1 MGKRMKLPILLG
13 LLLVLVMVFAACTG
27 AAPAAETGGA
37 AESGG
42 GEEAAGEPI
51 KIGAIFDLT
60 GPTSDVGTPYAQGV
74 EGYVDWLN
82 QNGGVDGRQVELISQ
97 DYAYKVDQAEQLYSQ
112 YVDEGVVAFM
122 GWGTGDTEALR
133 GRIAADEIPFM
144 SASYSAALNDM
155 EEAPYNFLVGT
166 TYSDQLIIAL
176 QWALQDWADKGGEG
190 APKVAVMHHNS
201 PFGTSP
207 VEDGQAFA
215 EANGMEFTAV
225 AMPSGAT
232 DLTPELS
239 QVQNFG
245 ANYIMIQ
252 NVSSPAALLVKDKQR
267 MGMDDV
273 QVVCLN
279 WCADENLIN
288 LAEGAAEGVVG
299 AIPFTPPSVE
309 APGQEAPRAYLEAKG
324 ESLDDIGLH
333 YTQGWTTMDVMME
346 GIRRTLADGNEL
358 TGANIKAAL
367 ETISEYDTGGI
378 TSPITFT
385 PEDHAGS
392 KSLRLFQVQDG
403 QWQAISDYISV
414 EQ

>member
-13 LLLVLVMVFAACTG
+13 VLLVLVMVVSACAGG
-27 AAPAAETGGA
+27 AAPAAE
-37 AESGG
+37 SGG
-42 GEEAAGEPI
+42 GDSGGGEAAGEPI

-60 GPTSDVGTPYAQGV
+60 GPTADVSTPYSQGV
-74 EGYVDWLN
+74 EGYVDWVN
-82 QNGGVDGRQVELISQ
+82 QNGGVDGRQIDLISQ

-133 GRIAADEIPFM
+133 SRIAADEIPFM
-144 SASYSAALNDM
+144 SASYSAALNSQ

-215 EANGMEFTAV
+215 EANGMEFIAV

-239 QVQNFG
+239 QVESFG

-252 NVSSPAALLVKDKQR
+252 NVSSPAALLVKDKGR

-309 APGQEAPRAYLEAKG
+309 APGQADPRAYLEAKG
-324 ESLDDIGLH
+324 ESLDEIGLH

-346 GIRRTLADGNEL
+346 GIRRTLADGNDL

-385 PEDHAGS
+385 SEDHAGS

-403 QWQAISDYISV
+403 KWQAISDYISV
-414 EQ
+414 AQ